1 MTEHHDVTEHH
12 LATRT
17 AAVIG
22 GGPAG
27 LIAAE
32 QLAAAGVTVTV
43 YDHKP
48 SVGRKFLLAGRSG
61 MNITHSEPLP
71 VLIERYG
78 PAAPRLRGA
87 LERFGPDALR
97 EWCGELG
104 EPTFVGSSGRV
115 FPASLRATPLLRAW
129 LRRLDQLG
137 VRFVTRARW
146 AGWASD
152 GSHRFV
158 ASDGVE
164 FAVSSDVTVFALGG
178 ASWPRVGSDGGWV
191 PEFERAGIAVN
202 RLRPA
207 NVGVRVAWTPG
218 FVERHHGRPLKNV
231 AVGVLSESGAQ
242 VVRGDPVITRS
253 GLEGGPV
260 YAVSAAVR
268 DALDRHGVCELAL
281 DLHPDQS
288 EQQIAERL
296 GRRRPKDSTSNWL
309 RRSLGL
315 SPTAIGLLREATANR
330 LPTDA
335 AEMASLVKQAIVR
348 VVDTMPIERAIS
360 TAGGVS
366 FGEVD
371 DSLMLL
377 SRPGTFVVGEMLDWE
392 APTGGYLLQACFSTG
407 VAAARAALAWLE

>member
-1 MTEHHDVTEHH
+1 MTGTRAA
-12 LATRT
+12 ATAT
-17 AAVIG
+17 VIG

-27 LIAAE
+27 LIAAQ
-32 QLAAAGVTVTV
+32 QLAEAGVAVTV

-61 MNITHSEPLP
+61 MNITHSEPLS
-71 VLIERYG
+71 VFVERYG
-78 PAAPRLRGA
+78 AAAPELRGA

-97 EWCGELG
+97 AWCAELG

-115 FPASLRATPLLRAW
+115 FPASFRSTPLLRAW
-129 LRRLDQLG
+129 LKRLDQLG
-137 VRFVTRARW
+137 VQFVLRTRW
-146 AGWASD
+146 AGWAPD

-158 ASDGVE
+158 GPDGVE
-164 FAVSSDVTVFALGG
+164 FGVRSDVTVFALGG

-191 PEFERAGIAVN
+191 PEFERAGIAVT

-207 NVGVRVAWTPG
+207 NAGVRVAWTPD
-218 FVERHHGRPLKNV
+218 FVERHHGQPLKNV
-231 AVGVLSESGAQ
+231 AVSVLSEPDGQ
-242 VVRGDPVITRS
+242 VVRGDPVVTRG
-253 GLEGGPV
+253 GLEGGPI

-288 EQQIAERL
+288 EQQIAQRL
-296 GRRRPKDSTSNWL
+296 ARRRPKDSTTNWL
-309 RRSLGL
+309 RRALGL
-315 SPTAIGLLREATANR
+315 SPTTIGLLREATANR

-348 VVDTMPIERAIS
+348 VVDTMPIDRAIS

-366 FGEVD
+366 FSEVD

-377 SRPGTFVVGEMLDWE
+377 RHPGTFVAGEMLDWE